1 MSNTLAI
8 RLANDL
14 EELDRLSEALESFC
28 TEQGFSPAQ
37 TYSLELALDE
47 IVSNIIQYGAFDDIR
62 ERISILIRH
71 DGDTS
76 LIRVE
81 DDGVAFNPLTAAPP
95 ELDVPLEERER
106 PVGGLGIHI
115 VSSVMDRVEYVR
127 RDGKNILEMEKG
139 VTPECRL
146 EE

>member
-62 ERISILIRH
+62 ESISILIRH

-115 VSSVMDRVEYVR
+115 VSSVMDRVEYFR

-139 VTPECRL
+139 VTPECRM

>member
-95 ELDVPLEERER
+95 ELDVPLEQRKR

-115 VSSVMDRVEYVR
+115 VSSVMDRVEYFR

>member
-95 ELDVPLEERER
+95 ELDVPLEQRKR

-115 VSSVMDRVEYVR
+115 VSSVMDRVEYFR
-127 RDGKNILEMEKG
+127 RGGKNILEMEKG